1 MAPKTW
7 ITVGSLSSP
16 KISWLVVHRAWF
28 SVPLPQRWQ
37 AVMPFLS
44 ANCPKPHRSQAVA
57 PAVADTEPASH
68 ALHSVVPKVF

>member
-1 MAPKTW
+1 
-7 ITVGSLSSP
+7 
-16 KISWLVVHRAWF
+16 
-28 SVPLPQRWQ
+28 
-37 AVMPFLS
+37 MPFLS